1 MVLLSI
7 GLAYLH
13 RSMQR
18 QCENRHMQA
27 LQAIAFLFE
36 YYDARLESPENK
48 AHGEQDDDSQ
58 AQTERGQDQD
68 QARAERQ
75 QEAEFNVGRSFH
87 HLGLAH
93 LAVPYYYR
101 CLEIS
106 DAWRDRGGIGGD
118 LKWEAAYM
126 LQMVYITSG
135 NPQMAMEV
143 AERWLVI

>member
-48 AHGEQDDDSQ
+48 AHGEQDDGSQ
-58 AQTERGQDQD
+58 AQTEREQDQD

>member
-27 LQAIAFLFE
+27 LQALAFLFE
-36 YYDARLESPENK
+36 YYNARIESPEDESN
-48 AHGEQDDDSQ
+48 DDSQ
-58 AQTERGQDQD
+58 QAQAEQEQGQVKG
-68 QARAERQ
+68 RAERQ